1 MRFKN
6 LLYSLSFLLIS
17 FIGLSQN
24 TAIPDPNFEQAL
36 ISEGYDVGPI
46 DGFVPT
52 ANISGEDDLDLSA
65 FTNQISD
72 LTGIEDFTALTILNF
87 ENHLISTIN
96 LEQNTGLEQLFCN
109 NNLLT
114 SLNVANNTNLEIL
127 WCNNNQLTS
136 LDITK
141 NTRIRALDC
150 SFNQITA
157 LDVSQNTALFD
168 FVCENNLISSLKLN
182 NNAILNRF
190 ECGNNLLTNL
200 DVSLNTN
207 LSFLECEGNQL
218 ASLNLSTNTSLIN
231 LNCAFNNLTALD
243 LSNNS
248 NLTEIDCSDNN
259 LCSLNLKNGNNNNTT
274 LVDFSSNIDLNCVI
288 VDNLNG
294 NHSTWEPVSFS
305 NYVNSPDGCKAFI
318 PVDSL
323 NDFIG
328 KSYTLPTIVNGN
340 YFTESEA
347 NGIPLNPGDVI
358 STSQTIY
365 IFNETACYF
374 NESSFNILI
383 TDKDYIIPKYF
394 TPNNDGRHDFWKVL
408 DTNNAIKGISI
419 FNKHGKLLKY
429 LNPSS
434 EGWNGIYNGQL
445 MPTDDYWFKITLNS
459 GEIDSGHFTLK
470 R

>member
-24 TAIPDPNFEQAL
+24 TTIPDPNFEQAL
-36 ISEGYDVGPI
+36 IDLGYDIGPV

-52 ANISGEDDLDLSA
+52 MNISGVTDLDLST
-65 FTNQISD
+65 FTNQISN
-72 LTGIEDFTALTILNF
+72 LTGIEDFIALTVLNF

-96 LEQNTGLEQLFCN
+96 LNQNINLLQLF
-109 NNLLT
+109 
-114 SLNVANNTNLEIL
+114 
-127 WCNNNQLTS
+127 CNNNQLTS
-136 LDITK
+136 LNVAS
-141 NTRIRALDC
+141 NTYLEVLWCNSNQLTGLDVTRNTSIRALDC
-150 SFNQITA
+150 SFNQISD
-157 LDVSQNTALFD
+157 LDVSQNTALVD
-168 FVCENNLISSLKLN
+168 FVCENNSINSLNIGN
-182 NNAILNRF
+182 NTLLNRF

-200 DVSLNTN
+200 DVSLNTG
-207 LSFLECEGNQL
+207 LSFLACEGNQL
-218 ASLNLSTNTSLIN
+218 ASLNLSTNTGLLN
-231 LNCAFNNLTALD
+231 LNCEFNNLTELD

-259 LCSLNLKNGNNNNTT
+259 LCSLNLKSGNNNNTT
-274 LVDFSSNIDLNCVI
+274 SVDFSSNINLKCVI
-288 VDNLNG
+288 VDNSNG
-294 NHSTWEPVSFS
+294 NHSIWEPVSFS
-305 NYVNSPDGCKAFI
+305 NYVNSPDDCKAFV

-328 KSYTLPTIVNGN
+328 KSYTLPTIINGN
-340 YFTESEA
+340 FFTESEA
-347 NGIPLNPGDVI
+347 NGIPLNPGDII

-365 IFNETACYF
+365 IFNETDCYT
-374 NESSFNILI
+374 NESSFDVLI

-408 DTNNAIKGISI
+408 DTNNTIKGISI

-429 LNPSS
+429 LNSGS